1 MPTVQGP
8 KRAQKLERMPVMLR
22 LILLAVFIVLPLL
35 EIALL
40 VKLGAILGFWPTFG
54 LVIATAIAGTTILHH
69 QGFAVLRRTQEALAE
84 GHPPIGPVVDG
95 VFLLMSGLMLI
106 TPGLITDSFG
116 LLLLVPPVRRAVA
129 RWSLRKLFANGTV
142 SGSVFTGSRSSQPHD
157 SSPRQD
163 ASRRPGKSSSAPVI
177 EGEFERLDETT
188 SPPRPNVRDRSER

>member
-1 MPTVQGP
+1 
-8 KRAQKLERMPVMLR
+8 MPVMLR

-40 VKLGAILGFWPTFG
+40 VKLGAVLGFWPTFG

-116 LLLLVPPVRRAVA
+116 LLLLVPPVRRAIA
-129 RWSLRKLFANGTV
+129 RWSMRKIIENGTV
-142 SGSVFTGSRSSQPHD
+142 SASVFTGSRSSQRQG
-157 SSPRQD
+157 SSQRQD
-163 ASRRPGKSSSAPVI
+163 APKRPGKSSSAPVI

-188 SPPRPNVRDRSER
+188 GAPRSNGRDRS